1 MRHFLTALLLSS
13 GVAAAQEAGPYQ
25 QVLEAVEQSTRR
37 VVVFAPSI
45 FDVPLADALRQSH
58 FDVVRRPAVRILTV
72 EYYNYL
78 PGSTVLSLAL
88 AGVWVSEAQVPSREG
103 FVIADDQ
110 GWIGPRLGQT
120 TGSQTPGNT
129 TPASSLR
136 RMTRPEINA
145 SLNWLRGAIQGG
157 HRLGQYE
164 AYSRLKKVLK

>member
-1 MRHFLTALLLSS
+1 MRHFLTALLLGS
-13 GVAAAQEAGPYQ
+13 GAAAAQEAGPYQ
-25 QVLEAVEQSTRR
+25 QLLEAVEQSTRR

-45 FDVPLADALRQSH
+45 FDLPLADALRQSH

-88 AGVWVSEAQVPSREG
+88 AGVWVSEAQVPSHEG

-120 TGSQTPGNT
+120 TGSQTPGST
-129 TPASSLR
+129 LR

-145 SLNWLRGAIQGG
+145 SLDWLRGAIKGG
-157 HRLGQYE
+157 HRINQYE

>member
-1 MRHFLTALLLSS
+1 MWHLLTAVGLSA
-13 GVAAAQEAGPYQ
+13 GVAAAQEVGPYQ
-25 QVLEAVEQSTRR
+25 QLLEAVGQSTRR

-58 FDVVRRPAVRILTV
+58 FDVVRRPAVRLLTV

-88 AGVWVSEAQVPSREG
+88 AGVPVSEAQVPSREG
-103 FVIADDQ
+103 FVIVDDQ

-120 TGSQTPGNT
+120 TGSTTPGST
-129 TPASSLR
+129 TPGSTLR
-136 RMTRPEINA
+136 RMTRPELNA
-145 SLNWLRGAIQGG
+145 SLAWLQRTIQGG
-157 HRLGQYE
+157 HRLNQYE